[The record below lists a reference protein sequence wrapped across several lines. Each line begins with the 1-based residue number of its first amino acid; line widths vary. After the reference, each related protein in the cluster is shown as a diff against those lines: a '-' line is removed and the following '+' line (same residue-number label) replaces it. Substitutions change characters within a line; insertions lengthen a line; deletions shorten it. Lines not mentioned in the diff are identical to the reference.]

1 MVKEES
7 QDDQEMMVF
16 SEGREIVELME
27 CLVPQDK
34 REMQGSVTMVL
45 TDCPVQKERL
55 VSREHLEITDSR
67 VNLVYPDDREVQ
79 PLV

>member
-27 CLVPQDK
+27 CLDLQDK
-34 REMQGSVTMVL
+34 REIPGSVTMVL
-45 TDCPVQKERL
+45 TDCPVQKEKP

-67 VNLVYPDDREVQ
+67 VNLVFLDDREVQ